1 MLKHLINIGTLPTE
15 KMTYFACKNNRLEIL
30 KFLISIKCPINN
42 LCLYTAIKNG
52 HFNIVKYLC
61 SIDHHFIKLHEHL
74 YKNGCVSLDT
84 DNTYNI
90 LRCIEYAREHGY
102 NKLRQY

>member
-1 MLKHLINIGTLPTE
+1 
-15 KMTYFACKNNRLEIL
+15 
-30 KFLISIKCPINN
+30 
-42 LCLYTAIKNG
+42 
-52 HFNIVKYLC
+52 
-61 SIDHHFIKLHEHL
+61 
-74 YKNGCVSLDT
+74 VSLDT